1 MILRR
6 YDDTGISTATAAV
19 VMLIPP
25 AAIKFSFAAKSAAT
39 TIISSAT
46 NTVFNFLFKQGHN
59 ANTTNHI
66 FKVWRD
72 SLFAATYI

>member
-6 YDDTGISTATAAV
+6 YDDPGISTATAAV
-19 VMLIPP
+19 VMLRPP

-39 TIISSAT
+39 NIINSAT
-46 NTVFNFLFKQGHN
+46 NTFLFKQGHN

-72 SLFAATYI
+72 SLFAATSI